1 MKDIKY
7 SIIVNIIVTLL
18 SIKVTI
24 WLISFI
30 TPFIAPI
37 ILLWLIIIIYLDQSK
52 SYRNF
57 KKSQKIN
64 KNGSNIKNIK

>member
-18 SIKVTI
+18 SIKLTI
-24 WLISFI
+24 WLS
-30 TPFIAPI
+30 PFIVPI
-37 ILLWLIIIIYLDQSK
+37 ILLWLIIILYLDQSK

-57 KKSQKIN
+57 KKTQKIN
-64 KNGSNIKNIK
+64 KKW

>member
-18 SIKVTI
+18 SIKLTI
-24 WLISFI
+24 WLS
-30 TPFIAPI
+30 PFIVPI